1 MDLMKKIGNNLK
13 AIVWTLLTLIGMVV
27 LYFVISIVKI
37 VIVLL
42 LVLSMGFGIYKVI
55 SWYKNRKS

>member
-42 LVLSMGFGIYKVI
+42 LVLSMGFGIYRMI

>member
-1 MDLMKKIGNNLK
+1 MKKIGNNLK

>member
-1 MDLMKKIGNNLK
+1 MKKIGNNLK

-42 LVLSMGFGIYKVI
+42 LVLSMGFGIYRMI